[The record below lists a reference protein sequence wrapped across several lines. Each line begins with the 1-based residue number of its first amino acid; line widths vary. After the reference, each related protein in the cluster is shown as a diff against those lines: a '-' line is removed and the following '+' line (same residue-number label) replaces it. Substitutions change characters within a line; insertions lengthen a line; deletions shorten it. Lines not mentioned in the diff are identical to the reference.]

1 MTKKALLAILIGSA
15 LAAVGCGDKGS
26 GDLSKKDDEALRG
39 NLNRP
44 LNAEELKQM
53 GAQPGGNAGS
63 APATPP
69 KKQGG

>member
-1 MTKKALLAILIGSA
+1 MMKKALLAILIGSA
-15 LAAVGCGDKGS
+15 LVVVGCGDKGS
-26 GDLSKKDDEALRG
+26 GDLNKQDDAALRG

-53 GAQPGGNAGS
+53 GAKPDGNAGS
-63 APATPP
+63 APAAPP